1 MPFLA
6 AIVVVVGMSVAAV
19 FTFFYSGS
27 ASEKYETSLLQA
39 QWETTNKGDI
49 RAPQI
54 IRVKNTREY
63 IVLADPYKGDV
74 LLTLLNPEDGKSVR
88 TFPDNV
94 YVPSRAAVTLAEST
108 PQVSADVV
116 KQLSVQAK

>member
-74 LLTLLNPEDGKSVR
+74 LLTL
-88 TFPDNV
+88 
-94 YVPSRAAVTLAEST
+94 
-108 PQVSADVV
+108 
-116 KQLSVQAK
+116 